1 MTTPK
6 SGISPGEP
14 RLSPQQFV
22 AKWRNV
28 DFGEKQA
35 SQEMFLD
42 ICALVGHPTPVDY
55 GNSEFFTFEK
65 WVPGGVAD
73 TFLEGSFGWE
83 FKGSDHDLD
92 AGLNQLLRYQV
103 HLKTPPLLIVSS
115 FNTIRIQ
122 TNFPGMETVRHE
134 FPVSALDQSINL
146 DKLRYAFFAPAQLRP
161 GRSVDTVTK
170 ETADLFQAIVA
181 DMEQHSEDPER
192 LARYLNQIVF
202 CLYAEGAGL
211 LSGFSQT
218 VRQHF
223 RSPELF
229 DRAIRNLFEQMA
241 GGGLFGAT
249 EIAHFNGDLFSNA
262 DTVELSAAALQRLVE
277 ATEKN
282 WRDIEPS
289 IFGTLFERALDAS
302 KRSHLGAH
310 YTGADDI
317 MMVVEPVV
325 MAPLRREWETAQ
337 REVGDLLIEGDDDAA
352 RVRLDAFQRR
362 LFQVEVLDPACGSGN
377 FLYLALRSL
386 LDLEKRVIDFAATQ
400 GWNDLAPTVKPDQM
414 LGLEINPYAAEL
426 ARTALWIGYIQ
437 WHQNNGFA
445 YNHRPILT
453 PLVSIRRTDAI
464 LVESDTDNPQE
475 PEWPAAEFII
485 GNPPFL
491 GGKLLRGQLDDA
503 YVDALFKLY
512 EGRVPAEAD
521 LVCYWFEKARAA
533 IARPSAKRAGLL
545 ATQGIRGGA
554 NRKVLQRIKE
564 TGDIF
569 LAWPDQP
576 WVLDGAA
583 VHTSIVGF
591 DGGFESSRE
600 LDGAAVESINAN
612 LTTGADLTMV
622 RSLKENLGIA
632 FMGDTKGGPFDIP
645 EPVALSLLNQPNP
658 DGRNNRDVVR
668 RRINGQDIA
677 SRPSKTWII
686 DFGVNLS
693 IVESALYEGPF
704 EYVNTHVRPR
714 REQSRSKIS
723 HWWIHERPRPEMRQA
738 LQGLDRFIV
747 TPTTAKHRLFAWLS
761 ADVLPDHSLIVIA
774 NDDDYTFGVLHSHIH
789 EAWSLN
795 MGTQLETRPRYTPT
809 TCFET
814 FPFPEPTDA
823 QRGAIAAAAARL
835 NELREGWLNPVDADG
850 NRALNAKNLRQRTLT
865 KLYNQPPTW
874 LANAH
879 DTLDQ
884 AVAAAY
890 DWPHNLDEA
899 AILERLLALNL
910 QRSGPAMS
918 SKTTGLEATF
928 AQLAEEWRKET
939 SIHSNSA
946 IIVRHPAYQKIIAMG
961 ESVLPLIFRELEN
974 NAYHWRYALSEITGA
989 DPIENALR
997 SDDGWVRVNVREQTE
1012 AWLRW
1017 GREQGYRW

>member
-1 MTTPK
+1 
-6 SGISPGEP
+6 
-14 RLSPQQFV
+14 
-22 AKWRNV
+22 
-28 DFGEKQA
+28 
-35 SQEMFLD
+35 MFLD

-73 TFLEGSFGWE
+73 AFLEGSFGWE
-83 FKGSDHDLD
+83 FKGRDHDLD

-115 FNTIRIQ
+115 FHTIRIQ

-134 FPVSALDQSINL
+134 IPVSGLDQSIHL

-262 DTVELSAAALQRLVE
+262 DTVELSTAALQRLVE

-400 GWNDLAPTVKPDQM
+400 GWNDLVPTVKPDQM

-464 LVESDTDNPQE
+464 LAESDTENPQE

-491 GGKLLRGQLDDA
+491 GHFPFREQLGDA
-503 YVDALFKLY
+503 YVNAIYSLY
-512 EGRVPAEAD
+512 GGRIPNSSD
-521 LVCYWFEKARAA
+521 LCCYWFEKARAQ
-533 IARPSAKRAGLL
+533 IENGKTRRAGLL
-545 ATQGIRGGA
+545 ATQAIRFQS
-554 NRKVLQRIKE
+554 NRPVLSRIKD

-569 LAWPDQP
+569 TAISDRD
-576 WVLDGAA
+576 WVLDGAT
-583 VHTSIVGF
+583 VHTSIICFDDGSETARNLDNTPVG
-591 DGGFESSRE
+591 D
-600 LDGAAVESINAN
+600 INVD
-612 LTTGADLTMV
+612 LTSGADLT
-622 RSLKENLGIA
+622 RAKRLARNLGLSFQGIGKV
-632 FMGDTKGGPFDIP
+632 GDFDIP
-645 EPVALSLLNQPNP
+645 QTVAVEMLAQPNP
-658 DGRNNRDVVR
+658 HGRPNSEVIKRWINGTDIAGRPRDV
-668 RRINGQDIA
+668 
-677 SRPSKTWII
+677 WII
-686 DFGVNLS
+686 DFGVDMPMADA
-693 IVESALYEGPF
+693 ALYEAPF
-704 EYVNTHVRPR
+704 ECVKQRVMPERIKNKMAWRAANWWLHGYPAATMR
-714 REQSRSKIS
+714 RTLSPFQ
-723 HWWIHERPRPEMRQA
+723 
-738 LQGLDRFIV
+738 RFIG
-747 TPTTAKHRLFAWLS
+747 TPKVAKHRFFAWL
-761 ADVLPDHSLIVIA
+761 AGDMLPSNLVIA
-774 NDDDYTFGVLHSHIH
+774 VASDEDYMFGVLSSSIH
-789 EAWSLN
+789 ELWARQVGS
-795 MGTQLETRPRYTPT
+795 QLRNPIAAVHTLPPPALRPSRSRNPPTPSGRPSPTRPP
-809 TCFET
+809 
-814 FPFPEPTDA
+814 
-823 QRGAIAAAAARL
+823 G
-835 NELREGWLNPVDADG
+835 
-850 NRALNAKNLRQRTLT
+850 
-865 KLYNQPPTW
+865 
-874 LANAH
+874 
-879 DTLDQ
+879 
-884 AVAAAY
+884 
-890 DWPHNLDEA
+890 
-899 AILERLLALNL
+899 
-910 QRSGPAMS
+910 
-918 SKTTGLEATF
+918 
-928 AQLAEEWRKET
+928 
-939 SIHSNSA
+939 
-946 IIVRHPAYQKIIAMG
+946 
-961 ESVLPLIFRELEN
+961 
-974 NAYHWRYALSEITGA
+974 
-989 DPIENALR
+989 
-997 SDDGWVRVNVREQTE
+997 
-1012 AWLRW
+1012 
-1017 GREQGYRW
+1017 